1 MDRVLFCDE
10 RNSEWKWHI
19 IRRGWHWWSVR
30 LVTPLMPRPHPRT
43 PRCKS
48 LMFFP
53 SPWLH
58 QVINYTEW
66 SVISHR
72 CFNGVRETGRLRALL
87 KYNVYGWMWLYSFSN
102 KSYILKNTI
111 LFGVFYCNAGLYASH
126 ARVCHNCI
134 VIQWGWSYTVTESWQ
149 FWKTNCVFYQAF
161 PSMILSAL
169 NSCNVTTLNM
179 QKKLCFW

>member
-111 LFGVFYCNAGLYASH
+111 LFGAFLLQCRFVCIACKGVSQLYSDTVGLKLY
-126 ARVCHNCI
+126 
-134 VIQWGWSYTVTESWQ
+134 SYRKLAVMKSQ
-149 FWKTNCVFYQAF
+149 FILYLIRHSLPWFYQL
-161 PSMILSAL
+161 PIVVMW
-169 NSCNVTTLNM
+169 
-179 QKKLCFW
+179 QH

>member
-111 LFGVFYCNAGLYASH
+111 LFGVFLLRCRFVCIACKGISQLYRDTVGLKLYSYRKLAIMKNQFCTLSSISVH
-126 ARVCHNCI
+126 YFI
-134 VIQWGWSYTVTESWQ
+134 SSQW
-149 FWKTNCVFYQAF
+149 
-161 PSMILSAL
+161 L
-169 NSCNVTTLNM
+169 
-179 QKKLCFW
+179 